1 MNKKSSISHCAITC
15 DNIVKKARER
25 ERDKCLM
32 SIRLTTVDL
41 HICAYHIGKGHLSG
55 VATAVFINKI
65 TFWLRIKSD
74 FILTAFEIVK
84 VSNHQDHPMID
95 QCTKDKK
102 KVSHQ
107 SSDQA
112 HFCYIFEHVCQ

>member
-1 MNKKSSISHCAITC
+1 
-15 DNIVKKARER
+15 
-25 ERDKCLM
+25 M

-41 HICAYHIGKGHLSG
+41 HICAYHIAKGHLSG